1 MDKFL
6 HIFKNKIKSL
16 KKHEMSDDDWQSFVK
31 YKKLNSVPHNSKLY
45 LNRKFR
51 IGISV
56 AASLLAFSVFAFFI
70 ENHFNFFD
78 AKFAA
83 TNNKLIDK
91 DTFTSIDKSSIK
103 NDSYLI
109 STQNQNL
116 SIDEVKS
123 IDSKILSSE
132 SKKYVNYKVNSS
144 TLIKKQ
150 NNIDSNQKSIDKNQK
165 LDSPVNNSSISTSE
179 LVKSN
184 SIKKPNTTETDLK
197 NLNRE
202 SNNDINHSLQSELA
216 KVEISNQTNSM
227 IINSTLPKLF
237 PKNFQIKNIVPAIVT
252 DTTIIYV
259 INPAKKIIRNPHF
272 IVSGTFGYIKPI
284 KDQFDRT
291 ELSAKNLSVEYYLLK
306 KFRLGL
312 NYGVSND
319 IAKIER
325 KEKYP
330 PLNDVNP
337 HHPDAK
343 LEELTMKTLHKKI
356 GIEANFDILTHKKFV
371 GSLGLGFKHDIFNN
385 YNFRLKVR
393 EKDGM
398 QYFEEQEQKIIVKNR
413 NYVVPKLSLEYQL
426 LDNFRLK
433 GLVEYEA
440 SVSNLS
446 EKYLSMEAGIAL
458 CF

>member
-6 HIFKNKIKSL
+6 LVFKNKIKSL
-16 KKHEMSDDDWQSFVK
+16 KKYEMSDDDWQSFIN
-31 YKKLNSVPHNSKLY
+31 YKKLNSVPQNNKFN

-51 IGISV
+51 IGITV
-56 AASLLAFSVFAFFI
+56 AASILAFSVFAFFI
-70 ENHFNFFD
+70 ENHFDFFD

-83 TNNKLIDK
+83 TSKKMIDK

-109 STQNQNL
+109 SKQNQNL
-116 SIDEVKS
+116 SLDEVKS
-123 IDSKILSSE
+123 IDSKIISSE
-132 SKKYVNYKVNSS
+132 IKNNENYKVNSS

-150 NNIDSNQKSIDKNQK
+150 NNIDSNQKSIYKNQK
-165 LDSPVNNSSISTSE
+165 LDSPVNHCSISTSE

-202 SNNDINHSLQSELA
+202 SNNEINRSMESELA
-216 KVEISNQTNSM
+216 KVEITTLINSM
-227 IINSTLPKLF
+227 IISSILPKLF
-237 PKNFQIKNIVPAIVT
+237 PKNFKIKNTEPDIVT

-259 INPAKKIIRNPHF
+259 LNPAKKIIRNPHF
-272 IVSGTFGYIKPI
+272 IVSGTFGYVKPL
-284 KDQFDRT
+284 KDQFDRS

-330 PLNDVNP
+330 TLNDVNP

-356 GIEANFDILTHKKFV
+356 GIEANFDILTYKKFL

-413 NYVVPKLSLEYQL
+413 NYIVPKLSLEYQL
-426 LDNFRLK
+426 LENFRLK

-440 SVSNLS
+440 SVSDLS
-446 EKYLSMEAGIAL
+446 EKYLSMEAGIAF